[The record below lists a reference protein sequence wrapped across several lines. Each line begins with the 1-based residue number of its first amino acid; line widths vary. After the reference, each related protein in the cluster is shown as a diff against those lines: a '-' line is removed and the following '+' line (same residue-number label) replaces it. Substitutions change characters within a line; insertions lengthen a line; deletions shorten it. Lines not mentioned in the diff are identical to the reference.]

1 MRTYCWAII
10 QPLSIFLSGILLIM
24 PVTLH
29 SQPNIANEPS
39 AFELPS
45 PMSLADAVQAARSG
59 RAEITAAN
67 ARAAAA
73 RERGAI
79 VSALEDPMLMTSVD
93 HYPWSDMNSGRSV
106 DPMTS
111 GLDPMFNQQTGRR
124 LDWSIAVEQ
133 RFPLSPVRSHQ
144 RRGAGAE
151 ARRLSADSER
161 VALDVELQAAEAF
174 LMLYENRQMLEVL
187 AGQLALAK
195 QMIEAANARSATTSG
210 AQVDLLRAEVEAARL
225 QAQQRSLFAEER
237 GAQAMLN
244 MSMGRQVDAPIPALA
259 SPANIVVPQASIIMV
274 EQALAQR
281 PELQSGQA
289 EIDKADA
296 EVDVMRSMY
305 RPMAVVRLGVASTM
319 AEGSGGMAM
328 LGVSVPLWRSKL
340 RAGVSEAQ
348 AMESMARADLVA
360 MQQMVRAEV
369 LVARENVIAARETY
383 IALRDEVVPRAQIAV
398 RPALAS
404 FSSGTGALTTVIEA
418 IRTQWAVEAELV
430 MAETNL
436 ALSWVRLNRV
446 SGNPPGLTLEQSQ

>member
-1 MRTYCWAII
+1 MRIYSRIVVR
-10 QPLSIFLSGILLIM
+10 PLSALLSGALMLM
-24 PVTLH
+24 PITVH
-29 SQPNIANEPS
+29 GQPVFASEPS

-45 PMSLADAVQAARSG
+45 PLSLADAVQAGRNG
-59 RAEITAAN
+59 RAEITAASF
-67 ARAAAA
+67 RAAAA

-111 GLDPMFNQQTGRR
+111 GLDPMFNQESGRR

-133 RFPLSPVRSHQ
+133 RFPLSPVRSYQ
-144 RRGAGAE
+144 RRGADAE

-174 LMLYENRQMLEVL
+174 LMLHENRRMLEVL
-187 AGQLALAK
+187 AGQLVLAD
-195 QMIEAANARSATTSG
+195 QMIDAADARAATNSG

-225 QAQQRSLFAEER
+225 QAQQRSLQAEER
-237 GAQAMLN
+237 ATQAMLN
-244 MSMGRQVDAPIPALA
+244 MSIGRQIDAPIPALV
-259 SPANIVVPQASIIMV
+259 SPANISLPQASIVIV

-369 LVARENVIAARETY
+369 LGARENVIAARETY
-383 IALRDEVVPRAQIAV
+383 IALRDEVVPRAQMAV
-398 RPALAS
+398 RPSLAS

-418 IRTQWAVEAELV
+418 IKTQWAVEAELV

-446 SGNPPGLTLEQSQ
+446 SGNLPGLTMEQSQ